1 MSPKLSIIG
10 YGKHGQYLNKI
21 LQELGITPKY
31 LISSSNLDQSQDA
44 IADSDL
50 LILTCPPDKH
60 NEYIDIALRSKD
72 IKRIYLEKPFHL
84 SSSIVNLLAISD
96 IQVLTGLWLRET
108 EIFSIL
114 SSNLSDYNYISIHH
128 SHDWQIRKP
137 SDHEGIAN
145 RLLIHFF
152 DLIFSNCNA
161 SIVSSTIIID
171 SNTCCLQLQLQNRH
185 KTLVHIFISY
195 SSFPYSKIVASTSH
209 SQLILDDGNF
219 LRLDG
224 SNIIEGKG
232 VSPAKPLTSDS
243 LTSFSHLMRDSTRQ
257 RLHRFLFEQIAP
269 DDLTTA
275 LESEH
280 KLQSLIAQIK

>member
-21 LQELGITPKY
+21 LEELGIIAKN
-31 LISSSNLDQSQDA
+31 LISSSNLDQAQDA

-50 LILTCPPDKH
+50 LVLTCPPDKH
-60 NEYIDIALRSKD
+60 NEYIDIALSSKN

-84 SSSIVNLLAISD
+84 SASIANRLAISD

-114 SSNLSDYNYISIHH
+114 SSNLSDFNYISIHH
-128 SHDWQIRKP
+128 SHDWQIRNP

-152 DLIFSNCNA
+152 DLIFSNFKG
-161 SIVSSTIIID
+161 SIVSNSILVD
-171 SNTCCLQLQLQNRH
+171 SNTCCLQLQLQNKN

-195 SSFPYSKIVASTSH
+195 SSFPYSKIVASTGR

-219 LRLDG
+219 LRLNG

-232 VSPAKPLTSDS
+232 VSPAKPHTSDS
-243 LTSFSHLMRDSTRQ
+243 LTSFSRLMRDSTRQ
-257 RLHRFLFEQIAP
+257 RLHRFLFDRIAP

-280 KLQSLIAQIK
+280 KLQSLMEQIK